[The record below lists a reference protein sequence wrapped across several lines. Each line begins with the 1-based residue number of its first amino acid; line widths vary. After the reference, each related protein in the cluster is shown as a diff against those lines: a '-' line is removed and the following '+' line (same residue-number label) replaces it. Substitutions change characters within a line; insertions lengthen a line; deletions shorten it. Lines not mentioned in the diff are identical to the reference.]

1 MRPHY
6 HLKKKQKPKGP
17 PNLKLMKM
25 NASTIK
31 RKSLY
36 KQIQTHKPNQKTN
49 PVGPKNGVGDF
60 GAVEPNGKHYLQT
73 TCQVLLRHKVSC
85 IYLNFCGSYR
95 NNTPDTQILSL
106 PASIM
111 ERNSKSGINT
121 LAELFLTE
129 LSIVSLFVVCVPQPK
144 IHLRTLI

>member
-1 MRPHY
+1 MRPQY
-6 HLKKKQKPKGP
+6 HLKKKKKTKGP
-17 PNLKLMKM
+17 PNLKLTKM
-25 NASTIK
+25 DASTIK

-49 PVGPKNGVGDF
+49 SVGPKKGAGKF

-73 TCQVLLRHKVSC
+73 TCWVLLKRKVAC
-85 IYLNFCGSYR
+85 IYLNLCGSHC
-95 NNTPDTQILSL
+95 NNTPDTQILPL

-111 ERNSKSGINT
+111 VRNSKSGINT

-129 LSIVSLFVVCVPQPK
+129 LSRVSLFVVWSPQPK
-144 IHLRTLI
+144 VHLRTLI

>member
-1 MRPHY
+1 MRPQY
-6 HLKKKQKPKGP
+6 HLKKKTKPKGP
-17 PNLKLMKM
+17 PNLKLTKM
-25 NASTIK
+25 DASTIK

-36 KQIQTHKPNQKTN
+36 KQIQTHKPKNQLCW
-49 PVGPKNGVGDF
+49 PKKKVLGTLVLLNQI
-60 GAVEPNGKHYLQT
+60 GKHYLQT
-73 TCQVLLRHKVSC
+73 TCQVLLKHKVSC

-111 ERNSKSGINT
+111 VRNSKSGINT